1 MTSHMIVF
9 RAALSKD
16 VSAQRQSS
24 WNDRANKLPL
34 RSLPAKMKALKAAKQ
49 D

>member
-16 VSAQRQSS
+16 VAGSRQSS
-24 WNDRANKLPL
+24 WNDRSKIPVK
-34 RSLPAKMKALKAAKQ
+34 SLPAKMQAIKAAK
-49 D
+49 

>member
-16 VSAQRQSS
+16 VAAPRQSS
-24 WNDRANKLPL
+24 WNDRSKMPI
-34 RSLPAKMKALKAAKQ
+34 RSLPAKMKAIKAAKQ

>member
-16 VSAQRQSS
+16 AAVRQQPS
-24 WNDRANKLPL
+24 WNGRSKIPVK
-34 RSLPAKMKALKAAKQ
+34 SLPAKMQAIKAAK
-49 D
+49 

>member
-16 VSAQRQSS
+16 VAVQRQSS
-24 WNDRANKLPL
+24 WNDRAKLPL
-34 RSLPAKMKALKAAKQ
+34 RSLPAKMKAFKAAKR